1 MGKVLLYISQEK
13 KYITNIEKE
22 YFKNKLIHKNFIK
35 KVNKNKF
42 ILKFQKKFITV
53 LTN

>member
-35 KVNKNKF
+35 KLTKINLFLNFKKNLLQF
-42 ILKFQKKFITV
+42 
-53 LTN
+53 